1 MSGDAPS
8 GDDFLL
14 ELTFTNPGSAKRS
27 SLCFSDNI
35 PTDGSSTNWIKL
47 DRNSSSWVT
56 LAINLS
62 EVLAVSHQEQQ
73 HQQMELRLQSIRLTG
88 EFRLSR
94 IWEAPALDLAY
105 LNSAFIKVIRI
116 DRSYLQKK

>member
-14 ELTFTNPGSAKRS
+14 ELTFYSPSSAKR
-27 SLCFSDNI
+27 SLCFSDSG
-35 PTDGSSTNWIKL
+35 PTDGGSSNWIKL
-47 DRNSSSWVT
+47 DRHSLWVT

-62 EVLAVSHQEQQ
+62 ELLAVSHQEQQ
-73 HQQMELRLQSIRLTG
+73 NQQMELRFHSIRLTG

-94 IWEAPALDLAY
+94 IWEAPALDIAY